1 MKLKIIATLSIS
13 TLMACNPVAEIQTP
27 PVEVTKTAS
36 FQSAGIVGFS
46 DTTVRARTVQEG
58 KSGTEMR
65 NIPCELKS
73 AGYFAKFTT
82 PSIVNLPSYGEASP
96 SIFVSCEYN
105 GKVATRTAKVHNFS
119 QQQRTN
125 KAESA
130 AAGAGLFG
138 ILLVSAIDAATNKAR
153 PNDIYKY
160 DIGCIEFPAE

>member
-13 TLMACNPVAEIQTP
+13 TLMSCNLVAEIQTP

-58 KSGTEMR
+58 RSGTEMR

-96 SIFVSCEYN
+96 SIFVSCKYN
-105 GKVATRTAKVHNFS
+105 GKVATKTVKVHNFS

-125 KAESA
+125 KAQSSA
-130 AAGAGLFG
+130 AGGGLLG
-138 ILLVSAIDAATNKAR
+138 VILISAIDAATNKAR
-153 PNDIYKY
+153 PGDIYKY
-160 DIGCIEFPAE
+160 NVGWIEFPSK